1 MKSKTR
7 HYLDSI
13 DPFSSRFIRAKV
25 RQLIRQ
31 GCFTAEDRED
41 LMHDFAADLLHRKL
55 HYFDPKDGTWEAFVV
70 VVCQNRVASILIHQ
84 RAEMRYQRASSL
96 DESTDDADGIEVRI
110 GETLAD
116 DCHERRTGCR
126 PRSWIDAADLA
137 MDLAEFL
144 ATLTP
149 KTRAMCDELM
159 ATSISEAARQIRIT
173 RVSAHARLNRIRLAC
188 ERSDLREYL

>member
-1 MKSKTR
+1 MTSKTK

-13 DPFSSRFIRAKV
+13 DPFASRFIRAKV

-31 GCFTAEDRED
+31 GCFTAGDRED

-55 HYFDPKDGTWEAFVV
+55 HFNPEDGTWEAFVV
-70 VVCQNRVASILIHQ
+70 VVCQNRVASILIHH
-84 RAEMRYQRASSL
+84 RAEMRYERPTSL
-96 DESTDDADGIEVRI
+96 DEATADADGIETSI
-110 GETLAD
+110 GETLPA

-126 PRSWIDAADLA
+126 PRFWIDATELA

-149 KTRAMCDELM
+149 KTRAMCDQLM
-159 ATSISEAARQIRIT
+159 ATSISEAARVIGIT
-173 RVSAHARLNRIRLAC
+173 RVSAHARLRRIREAC
-188 ERSDLREYL
+188 ERNNLRDYL

>member
-1 MKSKTR
+1 MTSKTK

-13 DPFSSRFIRAKV
+13 DPFASRFIRAKV

-41 LMHDFAADLLHRKL
+41 LMHEFAVDLLHRKL
-55 HYFDPKDGTWEAFVV
+55 HFNPKDAPWEAFVL

-84 RAEMRYQRASSL
+84 RAEKRYQRASSL
-96 DESTDDADGIEVRI
+96 DESTTDADGIEVSI

-137 MDLAEFL
+137 MDLVEFL

-149 KTRAMCDELM
+149 RTRAMCDELM
-159 ATSISEAARQIRIT
+159 ATSISEAAREIGIT
-173 RVSAHARLNRIRLAC
+173 RVSAHARLNRIRQAC